1 MGHIKLE
8 EEIREKLEGREIQ
21 PSEGAWEKLSAQLE
35 VPAKTT
41 STRKYWIAIAAGF
54 IGILIIVSAVR
65 TISTTASEGINTELV
80 TVDASEESPIKTP
93 LKTQKE
99 AQIVQQ
105 DLQKEVASEAV
116 SEEKKTT
123 NTIKAPQKVFQ
134 KNERIAVQKTVKETT
149 SEAPVKANTSKI
161 NKSMEAVAVNQLNS
175 ETKIL
180 NDNIQKVVAQVTQL
194 QNENTVVTAEEID
207 ALLIN
212 AQREIRTQQIL
223 SSNKIDAASLLDDV
237 ELELEHSF
245 RDKVYDALGE
255 GFTKIRTAVIERNN

>member
-21 PSEGAWEKLSAQLE
+21 PSEGAWGKLSAQLE
-35 VPAKTT
+35 APAKTS
-41 STRKYWIAIAAGF
+41 STRKYWLAIAATF
-54 IGILIIVSAVR
+54 VGILVIVSAVR
-65 TISTTASEGINTELV
+65 TISTSASEEITTEIV
-80 TVDASEESPIKTP
+80 TVDTSEETPIKTP

-99 AQIVQQ
+99 TQILQQ

-123 NTIKAPQKVFQ
+123 NTVEVSPKVFQ
-134 KNERIAVQKTVKETT
+134 KKESIAVEKVVKQNP
-149 SEAPVKANTSKI
+149 SEAPIKAKPSKV
-161 NKSMEAVAVNQLNS
+161 NNPMEAVAVNQLNS
-175 ETKIL
+175 ETKII

-223 SSNKIDAASLLDDV
+223 SSSKIDAASLLDDV

-255 GFTKIRTAVIERNN
+255 GFHKIRTAVIERNN